1 MDDLDLTKLK
11 DVPVDLKNLSDVV
24 DNKVVK
30 NTKLN
35 TIETKL
41 NNLDK
46 KIPDATTFIGINQY
60 NTAKQNLEDK
70 TGEEMLIKKYEIK
83 MVKWL
88 QLTWI
93 QKLVTFRIK
102 H

>member
-60 NTAKQNLEDK
+60 NTANQNLENK
-70 TGEEMLIKKYEIK
+70 TGEEMLIKKYQTK
-83 MVKWL
+83 MV
-88 QLTWI
+88 
-93 QKLVTFRIK
+93 
-102 H
+102 

>member
-11 DVPVDLKNLSDVV
+11 DVPVDLKNLNDVV

-41 NNLDK
+41 NSLDK

-60 NTAKQNLEDK
+60 NTANQNLENK
-70 TGEEMLIKKYEIK
+70 TGEEMLIKKYQTK
-83 MVKWL
+83 MV
-88 QLTWI
+88 
-93 QKLVTFRIK
+93 
-102 H
+102 

>member
-60 NTAKQNLEDK
+60 NTANQNLENK
-70 TGEEMLIKKYEIK
+70 TGEEMLIKKYQTK
-83 MVKWL
+83 MATVLNTK
-88 QLTWI
+88 I
-93 QKLVTFRIK
+93 SEV
-102 H
+102 

>member
-30 NTKLN
+30 NTKLS
-35 TIETKL
+35 TVETKL

-60 NTAKQNLEDK
+60 NTAKQNLENK

-83 MVKWL
+83 MV
-88 QLTWI
+88 
-93 QKLVTFRIK
+93 
-102 H
+102 

>member
-46 KIPDATTFIGINQY
+46 KTPDATTFIGINQY
-60 NTAKQNLEDK
+60 NTAKQNLDNK
-70 TGEEMLIKKYEIK
+70 TGEEMLIKKYQTK
-83 MVKWL
+83 MV
-88 QLTWI
+88 
-93 QKLVTFRIK
+93 
-102 H
+102 

>member
-30 NTKLN
+30 NTTLN

-46 KIPDATTFIGINQY
+46 KIPNVTTFIGINQY
-60 NTAKQNLEDK
+60 NTAEQNLENK
-70 TGEEMLIKKYEIK
+70 TGEEMLIKKYQTK
-83 MVKWL
+83 MV
-88 QLTWI
+88 
-93 QKLVTFRIK
+93 
-102 H
+102 

>member
-46 KIPDATTFIGINQY
+46 KIPDAATFIGINQY
-60 NTAKQNLEDK
+60 NTANQNLENK
-70 TGEEMLIKKYEIK
+70 TGEEMLIKKYQTK
-83 MVKWL
+83 MV
-88 QLTWI
+88 
-93 QKLVTFRIK
+93 
-102 H
+102 

>member
-30 NTKLN
+30 NTKLS

-41 NNLDK
+41 NNLNK

-60 NTAKQNLEDK
+60 NSAKQNLENK
-70 TGEEMLIKKYEIK
+70 TGEEMLIKKYQTK
-83 MVKWL
+83 MV
-88 QLTWI
+88 
-93 QKLVTFRIK
+93 
-102 H
+102 

>member
-30 NTKLN
+30 NTTLN

-46 KIPDATTFIGINQY
+46 KIPNVTTIIGINQY
-60 NTAKQNLEDK
+60 NTAEQNLENK
-70 TGEEMLIKKYEIK
+70 TGEEMLIKKYQTK
-83 MVKWL
+83 MV
-88 QLTWI
+88 
-93 QKLVTFRIK
+93 
-102 H
+102 

>member
-30 NTKLN
+30 NIKLN

-60 NTAKQNLEDK
+60 NTANQNLENK
-70 TGEEMLIKKYEIK
+70 TGEEMLIKKYQTK
-83 MVKWL
+83 MV
-88 QLTWI
+88 
-93 QKLVTFRIK
+93 
-102 H
+102 

>member
-30 NTKLN
+30 NTTLN

-60 NTAKQNLEDK
+60 NTANQNLENK
-70 TGEEMLIKKYEIK
+70 TGEEMLIKKYQTK
-83 MVKWL
+83 MV
-88 QLTWI
+88 
-93 QKLVTFRIK
+93 
-102 H
+102 

>member
-11 DVPVDLKNLSDVV
+11 DVPVDLKNLNYVV

-60 NTAKQNLEDK
+60 NAAKQNLENK
-70 TGEEMLIKKYEIK
+70 TGEEMLIKKYQTK
-83 MVKWL
+83 MV
-88 QLTWI
+88 
-93 QKLVTFRIK
+93 
-102 H
+102 

>member
-30 NTKLN
+30 NIKLN

-60 NTAKQNLEDK
+60 NAAKQNLEDK
-70 TGEEMLIKKYEIK
+70 TGEEMLIKKYQTK
-83 MVKWL
+83 MV
-88 QLTWI
+88 
-93 QKLVTFRIK
+93 
-102 H
+102 

>member
-46 KIPDATTFIGINQY
+46 KIPNVTTFIGINQY
-60 NTAKQNLEDK
+60 NTAEQNLENK
-70 TGEEMLIKKYEIK
+70 TGEEMLIKKYQTK
-83 MVKWL
+83 MV
-88 QLTWI
+88 
-93 QKLVTFRIK
+93 
-102 H
+102 